1 MWVADRQGFVNL
13 DYIADQLK
21 IDLKSVNSMVEAL
34 SKKGF
39 LSKEGSTFYITE
51 SGKKAFEELWDSM
64 EREDA
69 ERILKDL
76 YYHKNDYFINSIK
89 SELSKINEEE
99 KTGTSNFSI
108 GNFGNGRE
116 EDEKTGTSETGT
128 SHFGKH
134 EKRVLEYLSSHS
146 EITLKDA
153 IQLLSLNKM
162 KAYDVLSRLVKRG
175 YLLKTK
181 RGTYITLKK
190 QHQE

>member
-1 MWVADRQGFVNL
+1 MPSPIFTCGTLYMCFS
-13 DYIADQLK
+13 IANFGNK
-21 IDLKSVNSMVEAL
+21 I
-34 SKKGF
+34 
-39 LSKEGSTFYITE
+39 
-51 SGKKAFEELWDSM
+51 
-64 EREDA
+64 
-69 ERILKDL
+69 
-76 YYHKNDYFINSIK
+76 
-89 SELSKINEEE
+89 EEE
-99 KTGTSNFSI
+99 KKTGTS
-108 GNFGNGRE
+108 E
-116 EDEKTGTSETGT
+116 TGTSETGT

-175 YLLKTK
+175 YLLRTK